1 MKIIRNILQNLLFII
16 SKIIKNIL
24 QNFLFIIMKFVINNY
39 ERNLFFVIKKFAIQ
53 YLCKNKK
60 ITKKKM
66 LVCV

>member
-1 MKIIRNILQNLLFII
+1 
-16 SKIIKNIL
+16 
-24 QNFLFIIMKFVINNY
+24 MKFVINNY

-66 LVCV
+66 LVCVCEREANALSLCVRERNQYAN